1 MADQPN
7 KHVNQADMV
16 TRHELWYELEL
27 HRGAFKVLT
36 MIRGRPQYVAP
47 TADAVYGYK
56 SGAIQFTNGNTR
68 LQVFSSKFDRVYV
81 VIGNGKKLVGAIR
94 VSDDNGISFRNRN
107 DENIYDIPRD
117 MPSQVSI
124 IVEVPV
130 GTTGH
135 IRLVGEQA
143 KEGTFMIGSDLM
155 QMDRSMTANT
165 LHRQMLAARGQLTEA
180 PRPKVPPQSARM
192 ITAPMATPLPITA
205 GPSTSGFGGPPKL
218 TLRNITALAAVAA
231 RTSPNMDFRV
241 VTLDAQRAGNQHAM
255 GLEWDR
261 LCEEYATLARGKLLT
276 GSTENDGRMNNLL
289 GQISELDWEMGREPS
304 ECVSEERVMDAIKLQ
319 LAAERRARTRRL
331 AIAGELAKSTCEDKQ
346 TTEHDDTKMIIG
358 EPDPSKDSEVSQ
370 MEDVQATAVAAAA
383 NAADETDL
391 PLPAEEEKP
400 SANVKSSGAIKMDGR
415 NIVRLMVN
423 NQLVCIRLQ
432 LEATDQS
439 ATITVVDPDKES
451 EIGHSNID
459 DTEGDR

>member
-1 MADQPN
+1 MADQPT
-7 KHVNQADMV
+7 KHVNQSDMV

-27 HRGAFKVLT
+27 HRGVFKVLT

-56 SGAIQFTNGNTR
+56 SGAIQFLNGNTR
-68 LQVFSSKFDRVYV
+68 MQVFSSNFDRVYV
-81 VIGNGKKLVGAIR
+81 IIGNGTKLVGAIR

-143 KEGTFMIGSDLM
+143 KEGAFMIGSDLM
-155 QMDRSMTANT
+155 QMDRSLTANT
-165 LHRQMLAARGQLTEA
+165 LHRQTLAARGQLTEA
-180 PRPKVPPQSARM
+180 PRLKTPQSARM
-192 ITAPMATPLPITA
+192 IAAPMAAPLPITA
-205 GPSTSGFGGPPKL
+205 GPSTSGVGGPPKL
-218 TLRNITALAAVAA
+218 TLRSITALAAVAA
-231 RTSPNMDFRV
+231 HTSPNMDFRV
-241 VTLDAQRAGNQHAM
+241 ATLDSQRAENRHAM

-261 LCEEYATLARGKLLT
+261 LCAEYATLARGKLLT
-276 GSTENDGRMNNLL
+276 GSTENDNQMKKLL

-304 ECVSEERVMDAIKLQ
+304 ECVSESRVMEAIKLQ

-331 AIAGELAKSTCEDKQ
+331 AIAGELAKSTREDKQ
-346 TTEHDDTKMIIG
+346 TTENEDAKMVVC
-358 EPDPSKDSEVSQ
+358 EPGPSKDSEMLS
-370 MEDVQATAVAAAA
+370 MENAQVTTVATA
-383 NAADETDL
+383 ADAVDKTEL
-391 PLPAEEEKP
+391 PSPTEEEKP
-400 SANVKSSGAIKMDGR
+400 YENVKSSEAIKLEGQ
-415 NIVRLMVN
+415 NIVRLMIN

-432 LEATDQS
+432 LEATDDTKQ
-439 ATITVVDPDKES
+439 ES
-451 EIGHSNID
+451 EIGHSSID